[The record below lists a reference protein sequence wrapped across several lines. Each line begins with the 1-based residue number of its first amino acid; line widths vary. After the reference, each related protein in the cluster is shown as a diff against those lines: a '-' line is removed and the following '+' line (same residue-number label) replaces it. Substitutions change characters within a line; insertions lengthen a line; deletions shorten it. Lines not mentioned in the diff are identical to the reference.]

1 MCEFAFRPATVKRDG
16 IFGGEPEMVD
26 AAFTRRT
33 QSVYNVLRLALNYM
47 MAANTRTLTTKSLM
61 QYRATYQNEML
72 TYLPQCTANGEQTP
86 TQRIQT
92 TTDAFDYV
100 ETTSETASITT
111 TTTTTRPK
119 STRRTRP
126 NWD

>member
-1 MCEFAFRPATVKRDG
+1 MCEFAFRPATVRRGG

-33 QSVYNVLRLALNYM
+33 QTVDNVFELALNYM

-72 TYLPQCTANGEQTP
+72 PFLPQCTANGEQTS

-92 TTDAFDYV
+92 TFDYV
-100 ETTSETASITT
+100 ETTETATT
-111 TTTTTRPK
+111 TTTTTTTRRPK